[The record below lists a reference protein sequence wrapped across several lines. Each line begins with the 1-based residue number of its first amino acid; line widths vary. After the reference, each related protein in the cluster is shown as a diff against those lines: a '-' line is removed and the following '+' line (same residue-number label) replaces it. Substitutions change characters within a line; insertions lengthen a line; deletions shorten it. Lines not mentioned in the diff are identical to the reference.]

1 MSKILLKRNIPHRFI
16 MATQIFLLQ
25 SNLIPA
31 SSVSMG
37 LFLNCSVVSDDLS
50 TSEEISDFGLNF
62 SVLFLH
68 THSSSDAAS
77 LFFFVTSKMNS
88 EKFNDSTVQAWL

>member
-1 MSKILLKRNIPHRFI
+1 
-16 MATQIFLLQ
+16 
-25 SNLIPA
+25 
-31 SSVSMG
+31 MG

-68 THSSSDAAS
+68 THSSSGAAYF
-77 LFFFVTSKMNS
+77 FFFVTSKMNS